1 MLLTEEHFELFKKF
15 RVKAMGD
22 KLREMVEDEGYD
34 GLTFEQKMVMMVEAE
49 ESARRSRKV
58 AKLVKEAGFKDMS
71 ACVEDVLY
79 LPGRTLSKDRV
90 ARYAE
95 CAWVQDCEV
104 IVVISKT
111 GGGKSFLC
119 QAFGNAACRKLIPV
133 RYTRLAGICD
143 DLNRARAA
151 GDGSYYEKMDGYK
164 SVDLLII
171 DDFMTTPVATQNSI
185 DLFEIMEAREG
196 RRATIIAS
204 QLEPNEWYLR
214 IEGELMADS
223 ILNRIA
229 TGARFIDLEG
239 PNMRDY
245 FAKGK
250 EGEA

>member
-34 GLTFEQKMVMMVEAE
+34 GFTFEEKMVMLVEAE
-49 ESARRSRKV
+49 ESARRERKV
-58 AKLVKEAGFKDMS
+58 AKLVKAAGFKDAS
-71 ACVEDVLY
+71 ACVEDLLY
-79 LPGRTLSKDRV
+79 LPGRTLSKDRM

-95 CAWVQDCEV
+95 CSWVENCEV
-104 IVVISKT
+104 VVVISKT
-111 GGGKSFLC
+111 GCGKSFLT
-119 QAFGNAACRKLIPV
+119 QALGNAACRKLIPV
-133 RYTRLAGICD
+133 RYTRLADVCD

-151 GDGSYYEKMDGYK
+151 DDGSYFEKMDAYK
-164 SVDLLII
+164 SVELLIV
-171 DDFMTTPVATQNSI
+171 DDFMTTPIATLNSI

-196 RRATIIAS
+196 RRATVIAS

-229 TGARFIDLEG
+229 TGARYIDLEG

-245 FAKGK
+245 LAKRK
-250 EGEA
+250 RAE

>member
-34 GLTFEQKMVMMVEAE
+34 GLTFEEKMVMLVEAE

-58 AKLVKEAGFKDMS
+58 AKLVKEAGFKDAS

-95 CAWVQDCEV
+95 CAWVENCEV
-104 IVVISKT
+104 MVVISKT
-111 GGGKSFLC
+111 GCGKSFLT

-151 GDGSYYEKMDGYK
+151 ADGSYFEKMDGYK
-164 SVDLLII
+164 GVDLLIV
-171 DDFMTTPVATQNSI
+171 DDFMTTPITTQNSI

-223 ILNRIA
+223 ILNRVA

-245 FAKGK
+245 FAKKK
-250 EGEA
+250 EAV

>member
-34 GLTFEQKMVMMVEAE
+34 GFTFEEKMVMLVEAE
-49 ESARRSRKV
+49 ESARRERKV
-58 AKLVKEAGFKDMS
+58 AKLVKEAGFKDAS
-71 ACVEDVLY
+71 ACVEDLLY
-79 LPGRTLSKDRV
+79 LPDRTLSKDRM

-95 CAWVQDCEV
+95 CSWVENCEV
-104 IVVISKT
+104 VVVISKT
-111 GGGKSFLC
+111 GCGKSFLT
-119 QAFGNAACRKLIPV
+119 QALGNAACRKLISV
-133 RYTRLAGICD
+133 RYTRLADICD

-151 GDGSYYEKMDGYK
+151 DDGSYFEKMDAYK
-164 SVDLLII
+164 SVELLIV
-171 DDFMTTPVATQNSI
+171 DDFMTTPITTLNSI

-196 RRATIIAS
+196 RRATVIAS

-229 TGARFIDLEG
+229 TGARYIDLEG

-245 FAKGK
+245 FAKK
-250 EGEA
+250 KQAE